1 MRRIGLDDGAL
12 GGIAGVC
19 GGQCHPVLQAV
30 LRGQKRQIGRSGVSV
45 RQHLQVVC
53 GGLRLDAD
61 ALRGMLSLLVDKGK
75 VAKKSAT
82 SECGTGCCK
91 CDSTLVEIYEWRNS
105 ENSSQ

>member
-30 LRGQKRQIGRSGVSV
+30 LRGQKRQVGRSGVSV

-53 GGLRLDAD
+53 GRLRLDKEP
-61 ALRGMLSLLVDKGK
+61 LCGLVFMAGQGLA
-75 VAKKSAT
+75 VFF
-82 SECGTGCCK
+82 
-91 CDSTLVEIYEWRNS
+91 
-105 ENSSQ
+105 